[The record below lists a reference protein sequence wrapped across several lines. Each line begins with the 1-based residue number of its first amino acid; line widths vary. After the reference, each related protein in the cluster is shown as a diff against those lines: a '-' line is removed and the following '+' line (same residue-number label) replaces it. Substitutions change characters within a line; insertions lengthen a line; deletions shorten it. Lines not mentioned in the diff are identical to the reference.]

1 MIDFSMSK
9 KLFTVVKWNG
19 ETELFQPDKL
29 LRSLMKAG
37 ATEVSA
43 QRILQHMEGELHDG
57 MHTSQIYEHAFKL
70 LKNTEPVVA
79 ARYDL
84 KKALMRLGPSGYPF
98 ERFIGHMWQ
107 KMGYEV
113 KTGVIVPGS
122 CIEHEVDVVAE
133 NDQEILMMECKY
145 HNYHDTPSDIKTAL
159 YVHARM
165 EDLKKGWEQKHP
177 DGKKF
182 KGYLVT
188 NTKLSTTATQ
198 YAECVGLHVL
208 SWSYPQGA
216 GLAHLIDKVGLHP
229 ITCLTTLTEGHIRT
243 LLNEGYVLCREMP
256 EAIHSLRLKSE
267 EKQHILQESKEIC
280 EWRPKN
286 G

>member
-1 MIDFSMSK
+1 MNK
-9 KLFTVVKWNG
+9 KLFTVIKWNG

-29 LRSLMKAG
+29 LRSLIKAG
-37 ATEVSA
+37 ATEVTA
-43 QRILQHMEGELHDG
+43 QRILQHVEGELHDG
-57 MHTSQIYEHAFKL
+57 MRTSQIYEHAFKL
-70 LKNTEPVVA
+70 LKDTEPVVA

-98 ERFIGHMWQ
+98 ERFIGHVWK
-107 KMGYEV
+107 KMGYQVE
-113 KTGVIVPGS
+113 TGVVVAGS

-133 NDQEILMMECKY
+133 NDQEVLMMECKY

-165 EDLKKGWEQKHP
+165 EDLKKAWQQKHP
-177 DGKKF
+177 DGKRF

-188 NTKLSTTATQ
+188 NTKLSTTAIQ

-208 SWSYPQGA
+208 SWSYPSGA
-216 GLAHLIDKVGLHP
+216 GLAQLIDKVGLHP
-229 ITCLTTLTEGHIRT
+229 ITCLTTLTEGHIKT
-243 LLNEGYVLCREMP
+243 LLNQGHVLCREVP
-256 EAIHSLRLKSE
+256 EAIQSLQLTAE
-267 EKQHILQESKEIC
+267 EKERILQESKDIC